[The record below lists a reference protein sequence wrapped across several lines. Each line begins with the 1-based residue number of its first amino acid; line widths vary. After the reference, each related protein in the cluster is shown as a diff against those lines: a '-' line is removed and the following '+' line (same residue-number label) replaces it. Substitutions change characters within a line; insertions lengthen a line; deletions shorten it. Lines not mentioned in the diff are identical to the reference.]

1 MPTIKFR
8 FLITFFFFLS
18 INIFASSDIQ
28 LIKKENSDSNT
39 TLLVIGGIHGDEPG
53 GYFAASILATHYKIK
68 SKNLWIVPNL
78 NKDSIQ
84 ANKRGLNGDMNRKFS
99 VTSKN
104 DKDKKIVQEIK
115 KIILSKKISLVLNL
129 HDGNGFYR
137 KKNQG
142 NIFNPNS
149 WGQTCV
155 IDQYKLKQDQPFGN
169 LNSIASI
176 VTQNINKKLLKQH
189 HTLGVRNTNT
199 KFDDEAMQL
208 SLTYFAVTNNK
219 PAFAIESSKNLPS
232 LSKKVFYQLLAIEEF
247 MKIMKI
253 SFERKFHLNEEELNT
268 ILKNHGTIE
277 INNNISLNLKDIRKS
292 LSYIPLKSKD
302 NLFEFSHPLGSV
314 KKTYGNFVVYIGN
327 KKITTLKPQYF
338 QIERN
343 SDKMFDVKIDGLVK
357 SVNFSSSF
365 FVNDDFNIVH
375 NSNLRVNVIGFKSKN
390 LLTES
395 GIDINLK
402 SLDKNFS
409 IDKSHK
415 LYRIEFYKDN
425 KFCSM
430 SVVHFK

>member
-115 KIILSKKISLVLNL
+115 KIILSKKVSLVLNL

-189 HTLGVRNTNT
+189 HTLGVR
-199 KFDDEAMQL
+199 
-208 SLTYFAVTNNK
+208 
-219 PAFAIESSKNLPS
+219 
-232 LSKKVFYQLLAIEEF
+232 
-247 MKIMKI
+247 
-253 SFERKFHLNEEELNT
+253 
-268 ILKNHGTIE
+268 
-277 INNNISLNLKDIRKS
+277 
-292 LSYIPLKSKD
+292 
-302 NLFEFSHPLGSV
+302 
-314 KKTYGNFVVYIGN
+314 
-327 KKITTLKPQYF
+327 
-338 QIERN
+338 
-343 SDKMFDVKIDGLVK
+343 
-357 SVNFSSSF
+357 
-365 FVNDDFNIVH
+365 
-375 NSNLRVNVIGFKSKN
+375 
-390 LLTES
+390 
-395 GIDINLK
+395 
-402 SLDKNFS
+402 
-409 IDKSHK
+409 
-415 LYRIEFYKDN
+415 
-425 KFCSM
+425 
-430 SVVHFK
+430 